1 MLVLERKDRE
11 SITITLEDGREILV
25 SVIQLTKHS
34 VRIGIEC
41 DRSIMIQRTHNR
53 NGRIVAVKKGK

>member
-11 SITITLEDGREILV
+11 SITLTLEDGREILV

-41 DRSIMIQRTHNR
+41 DRSIMIQRTNNR
-53 NGRIVAVKKGK
+53 NGQTVAKKGK

>member
-11 SITITLEDGREILV
+11 SITLTLEDGREILV
-25 SVIQLTKHS
+25 SVIRLTKHS

-41 DRSIMIQRTHNR
+41 DRSIMIQRTNNR
-53 NGRIVAVKKGK
+53 NGQTVAKKGK